1 MCSAD
6 WVKRRLTGG
15 RPLDVEIT
23 AEQRA
28 KLLSLLADISSNQME
43 LLSLISQSAIVAMTN
58 DPETKVEEAQ
68 RFREDSKMV
77 REAINNTFKEIAN
90 EFER

>member
-1 MCSAD
+1 
-6 WVKRRLTGG
+6 
-15 RPLDVEIT
+15 
-23 AEQRA
+23 
-28 KLLSLLADISSNQME
+28 
-43 LLSLISQSAIVAMTN
+43 MTN